1 MRFSFVITN
10 LAGGGAEK
18 AVLKIAEY
26 LTYRKH
32 EVEIVLLEKRIE
44 HKIPQVLRNKVSF
57 LSQKISGSWVFK
69 RILGWKLRQY
79 FRKKPHSD
87 IVISTLPFADEIT
100 SLAQIPKHW
109 CRIANT
115 LSSEIDDLQKSS
127 PNKARRRLKRYQN
140 IYGKHPLIANSDGVA
155 EDLVD
160 GLGLNTLVKVIPN
173 PFDFS
178 FVRKAATETASDIPD
193 SSYVIHVGRFSAQ
206 KRHDLLLDAWSQV
219 QTQAKLILLTRY
231 DPLLEKM
238 IQERKLKERVTIA
251 GFKANPYPWIA
262 GARLMVLSSDR
273 EGLPNVLI
281 ESLLCGT
288 PVVSTDCPSGP
299 REILGE
305 YCSSY
310 LVSVNDSLALAS
322 AISKALND
330 PIDISM
336 IDLSRFTVDEV
347 MTKYEQL
354 VYGAD

>member
-32 EVEIVLLEKRIE
+32 DVEIVLLEKRIE

-57 LSQKISGSWVFK
+57 LSQKISGGWVFK

-79 FRKKPHSD
+79 FRKKAHSD
-87 IVISTLPFADEIT
+87 IVISTLPFADEVT
-100 SLAQIPKHW
+100 SLARIPKHW

-115 LSSEIDDLQKSS
+115 LSCEIDDLQKSS
-127 PNKARRRLKRYQN
+127 PNKAKRRLKRYQK
-140 IYGKHPLIANSDGVA
+140 IYGKHPLIANSHGVA
-155 EDLVD
+155 EDLLNR
-160 GLGLNTLVKVIPN
+160 LGLNNLIKVIPN

-178 FVRKAATETASDIPD
+178 FIRNAAAEPVLDIPL
-193 SSYVIHVGRFSAQ
+193 SSYVIHVGRFSVQ

-219 QTQAKLILLTRY
+219 QTKAKLILLTRY
-231 DPLLEKM
+231 DPQLEKM
-238 IQERKLKERVTIA
+238 IQERKLQERVMIA
-251 GFKANPYPWIA
+251 GFKANPYPWIT
-262 GARLMVLSSDR
+262 GAELMILSSDR

-288 PVVSTDCPSGP
+288 PFVSTDCPSGP

-305 YCSSY
+305 DRSSS
-310 LVSVNDSLALAS
+310 LVPVNDSLALAS

-336 IDLSRFTVDEV
+336 IDLSRFTIDEV
-347 MTKYEQL
+347 MPKYEQL
-354 VYGAD
+354 ASGVD